1 MIEFLCNR
9 ANRSVP
15 LKGRNRYQ
23 QLNKDINSFF
33 SYMSNQL
40 GLTFGCQVTKLY
52 HLQKV
57 REEKLTFAF
66 VLADDRKIVLYVKP
80 HQSTPMQT
88 FTFFSSHLKA
98 YVLRTRY

>member
-23 QLNKDINSFF
+23 QLNKDI
-33 SYMSNQL
+33 NQL

-66 VLADDRKIVLYVKP
+66 VLGDDRKIVLYVKATSK
-80 HQSTPMQT
+80 HSYAD
-88 FTFFSSHLKA
+88 FYIF
-98 YVLRTRY
+98 

>member
-66 VLADDRKIVLYVKP
+66 VLGDDRKIVLYVKATSK
-80 HQSTPMQT
+80 HSYAD
-88 FTFFSSHLKA
+88 FYIF
-98 YVLRTRY
+98 

>member
-23 QLNKDINSFF
+23 QLNKDI
-33 SYMSNQL
+33 NQL

-66 VLADDRKIVLYVKP
+66 VLGDDRKIVLYVKP